1 MIANQA
7 NWPINTNNFLIVQFR
22 STPDYLEKWYYSE
35 LSEEYL
41 IISYQETQGRN
52 LFSPISFYLRTS
64 GSPLEFI

>member
-41 IISYQETQGRN
+41 IISYQETQG
-52 LFSPISFYLRTS
+52 
-64 GSPLEFI
+64 